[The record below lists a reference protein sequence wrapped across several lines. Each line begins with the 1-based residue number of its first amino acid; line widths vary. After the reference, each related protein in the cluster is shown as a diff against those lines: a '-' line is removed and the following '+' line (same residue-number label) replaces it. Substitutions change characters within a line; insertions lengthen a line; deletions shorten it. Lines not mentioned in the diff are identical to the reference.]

1 MKKIFAIILLLTA
14 FTNFAEAQ
22 KRDIHV
28 FAHRGCWS
36 KNAQGEFVIPENSP
50 AAVAEARK
58 RGYEGIECDV
68 HLTKDSVMVILHDA
82 TLNRTARRASDYS
95 KLEEPVRL
103 KDLTFEELRRDYV
116 LESEDPE
123 LRTPIPTLEEL
134 LDACRKHKMVPMLH
148 SALWESY
155 EVAQKM
161 FGNKWICFTGG
172 VEYMQ
177 KVRKFSDC
185 MILLSINDGTA
196 EENLNRLKAIGGKC
210 GISTMKYHL
219 YTPEFCKT
227 LTDAGYHV
235 QASIF
240 PPEPEKEA
248 IGNGIT
254 YLLTDRVLPARRW
267 KRVKTRH

>member
-1 MKKIFAIILLLTA
+1 
-14 FTNFAEAQ
+14 
-22 KRDIHV
+22 
-28 FAHRGCWS
+28 
-36 KNAQGEFVIPENSP
+36 
-50 AAVAEARK
+50 
-58 RGYEGIECDV
+58 
-68 HLTKDSVMVILHDA
+68 
-82 TLNRTARRASDYS
+82 
-95 KLEEPVRL
+95 
-103 KDLTFEELRRDYV
+103 
-116 LESEDPE
+116 
-123 LRTPIPTLEEL
+123 
-134 LDACRKHKMVPMLH
+134 
-148 SALWESY
+148 
-155 EVAQKM
+155 
-161 FGNKWICFTGG
+161 
-172 VEYMQ
+172 MQ